1 MHDRALYEY
10 AVVRLVPR
18 IEREEFINIGVLF
31 YCRKQRYAAL
41 FYHLDEQRCR
51 CLSNDLDISQIT
63 GHLDSIQ
70 AICDGLPEG
79 GDLAR
84 LDQTERFR
92 WLTANRSTLIQCSA
106 VHPGLCEDAETTHRE
121 LFDRL
126 VL

>member
-41 FYHLDEQRCR
+41 LYHLDEQRCR

-106 VHPGLCEDAETTHRE
+106 VHPGLCEDAETAHRE